1 MEIDEVSEIVISEA
15 IDVHRGLGPGLL
27 ESVEQLSRSH
37 AKQLQTYVRLTKQA
51 RWLLLNFS
59 GATMKEGIR
68 RVVNDSRQP
77 QATSA
82 SPREPT
88 QRRLICSTSQA

>member
-1 MEIDEVSEIVISEA
+1 MFIGALALVC
-15 IDVHRGLGPGLL
+15 
-27 ESVEQLSRSH
+27 LSRSSNCPG
-37 AKQLQTYVRLTKQA
+37 AMQSNLQTYVRLTKQA

-68 RVVNDSRQP
+68 RVVNDYRQP

-82 SPREPT
+82 SPRLRVN
-88 QRRLICSTSQA
+88 QLNGD